1 MCGRYGFAKPK
12 DQIKK
17 RFNLERV
24 PDNLPLLYNIAP
36 GTNAPAIL
44 NAFPNQ
50 LALIKWGLVPHWSKE
65 EKFKLNLINTKSE
78 TINEK
83 PIFKPLIKS
92 KRCLL
97 ISDGFYE
104 WKKSGDKKTPYRIF
118 LKNEEPFAF
127 AGIWDTWGERE
138 KQFYSFSICTT
149 TPNTLV
155 AGILAHD
162 RMPVI
167 LDPEDESKWLQ
178 DIPMNFVLSML
189 RSYPAEKMDA
199 YPISNLVNSPSNN
212 SPDIIKPLST

>member
-36 GTNAPAIL
+36 GTNVPAIL
-44 NAFPNQ
+44 NTFPNQ
-50 LALIKWGLVPHWSKE
+50 LAMIKWGLVPSWSKE
-65 EKFKLNLINTKSE
+65 NKTTYSMINARGE
-78 TINEK
+78 TILEK
-83 PIFKPLIKS
+83 PTYKRLIKS
-92 KRCLL
+92 KRCL
-97 ISDGFYE
+97 ICATEFYE
-104 WKKSGDKKTPYRIF
+104 WHKSADKKIPYRIF

-127 AGIWDTWGERE
+127 AGIWDSWGAGE
-138 KQFYSFSICTT
+138 KQFYSCAIITT
-149 TPNTLV
+149 SANKLM
-155 AGILAHD
+155 AAIHD

-189 RSYPAEKMDA
+189 RSYPPEKMDA
-199 YPISNLVNSPSNN
+199 YPISTLVNSPSND
-212 SPDIIKPLST
+212 SPDIIKPLSA